1 MIGHG
6 LNNLLTV
13 EEMARADAMAIDAG
27 ISGEELM
34 EAAGKA
40 VADAVLQSGF
50 ERIAVL
56 CGPGNNGGD
65 GFVAARYL
73 AESGKQV
80 RLGLLGSI
88 DALKGDARTNA
99 DKWQGETEVLTPEIL
114 EDSDCVIDAIFGAGL
129 TRNLDGAVQ
138 KTINAIDDRF
148 CIAVDVPSGI
158 HGNTGEIMG
167 TAHKANKTVTFFRLK
182 PGHLL
187 FPGRDYCGDVQ
198 LVDIGIPE
206 LVLDE
211 ISPPQWRNAPDVW
224 ETGFPWPEFNDHKY
238 SRGHAVVV
246 GGAEMT
252 GAARLAVQSAMRA
265 GAGIV
270 TVAVP
275 TEAATIY
282 RLSLPGAIIR
292 PVRDTGTFREVIE
305 DQRVSVCL
313 VGPGNGVNVATREK
327 TLAIL
332 RQGLPVVLDAD
343 ALSVFEET
351 RDLLL
356 SNIQS
361 PCLLTPH
368 KGEFDRLFDVA
379 GDKIT
384 RVREAA
390 RQSGAAVLL
399 KGADTVLAAPDGRVV
414 VNDNAPADLATAG
427 AGDVLAGM
435 ATGLMARGLDPFEA
449 GCIAVWLHGEA
460 AKVIGPGLIAEDLP
474 NVLPSVLR
482 YLKEKR
488 GIDSHD

>member
-1 MIGHG
+1 MTGYS
-6 LNNLLTV
+6 LNSLLSV
-13 EEMARADAMAIDAG
+13 EEMARADAMAITAG

-34 EAAGKA
+34 EVAGKA
-40 VADAVLQSGF
+40 VADAALQSGF

-73 AESGKQV
+73 TESGKQV
-80 RLGLLGSI
+80 RLGLLGATDS
-88 DALKGDARTNA
+88 LKGDARRNA
-99 DKWQGETEVLTPEIL
+99 DKWGGKTEALSPDIL
-114 EDSDCVIDAIFGAGL
+114 EDADCVIDAIFGAGL
-129 TRNLDGAVQ
+129 TRDVDSAVRE
-138 KTINAIDDRF
+138 TIDAIGDRF
-148 CIAVDVPSGI
+148 CIAVDVPSGV

-167 TAHKANKTVTFFRLK
+167 TAHRANKTVTFFRLK

-187 FPGRDYCGDVQ
+187 FPGREYCGDVQ

-206 LVLDE
+206 VVLNE
-211 ISPPQWRNAPDVW
+211 ISPTHWRNAPDVW
-224 ETGFPWPEFNDHKY
+224 ETGFPWPKINDHKY
-238 SRGHAVVV
+238 SRGHAIVV

-265 GAGIV
+265 GAGII

-282 RLSLPGAIIR
+282 KLSLPGAIIR

-313 VGPGNGVNVATREK
+313 IGPGNGVNVATREK
-327 TLAIL
+327 TLAVL

-351 RDLLL
+351 RELLF

-361 PCLLTPH
+361 PCLMTPH
-368 KGEFDRLFDVA
+368 EGEFDRLFDID
-379 GDKIT
+379 GDKVT

-390 RQSGAAVLL
+390 RQCGATVLL

-427 AGDVLAGM
+427 AGDVLAGL

-460 AKVIGPGLIAEDLP
+460 AKAVGPGLIAEDLP
-474 NVLPSVLR
+474 DALPGVLR
-482 YLKEKR
+482 SLKGKGR
-488 GIDSHD
+488 TSHD